1 MNSPI
6 QNKYPPDFQ
15 KRTPNKKH
23 MHKDIEIFGNLFY
36 NYINMFDEGDTKNV

>member
-6 QNKYPPDFQ
+6 QNKYLSDR
-15 KRTPNKKH
+15 KIRIPNKKH
-23 MHKDIEIFGNLFY
+23 MHGDIEIFGNLFY